1 MGKLKQ
7 ELIDLEPTARKLAE
21 SIMRNP
27 QVAKEWEI
35 FCNVMDGERKD
46 VKSNKNSNS

>member
-21 SIMRNP
+21 QIMTNP

-35 FCNVMDGERKD
+35 FCNKVDGEKNA
-46 VKSNKNSNS
+46 KSSKNN

>member
-7 ELIDLEPTARKLAE
+7 ELIDLEPTARELAE
-21 SIMRNP
+21 SIMTNP

-35 FCNVMDGERKD
+35 FCNKVDGEKKD
-46 VKSNKNSNS
+46 GKSSKNYQS